1 MQYNSEFKI
10 IASLSSK
17 RGTAAFWRDGLS
29 FFFLLQLLQKKKIK
43 KAILKKN
50 IEVISSIIKFTGK
63 IDLLPQLHLKS
74 APAAPAEKMLNLMN
88 LLRNQTAYSQNKK
101 FLIVDVSGL
110 NPIKTKLVD
119 GNGIKVLQV
128 NLFNF
133 VCMINQSKHKLFEI
147 HQKRAQFYKAF
158 DINDVFK
165 LYVIDILK
173 SHNICNENIKNYDVI
188 FVFNGIC

>member
-1 MQYNSEFKI
+1 
-10 IASLSSK
+10 
-17 RGTAAFWRDGLS
+17 
-29 FFFLLQLLQKKKIK
+29 
-43 KAILKKN
+43 
-50 IEVISSIIKFTGK
+50 
-63 IDLLPQLHLKS
+63 
-74 APAAPAEKMLNLMN
+74 MN
-88 LLRNQTAYSQNKK
+88 LLKNQISYSQNKN
-101 FLIVDVSGL
+101 FLIVDVSGF

-119 GNGIKVLQV
+119 GKGIKVLQV

-133 VCMINQSKHKLFEI
+133 VCMINQSKHKLSEI
-147 HQKRAQFYKAF
+147 HQNRAQFYKAF